1 MMADHVHRL
10 GPDESRF
17 MHQFI
22 NMSMDDRWL
31 NRSPELMRDTFH
43 WFRGEG
49 FHLIIEDMRAR
60 SGEPC
65 IVEGFR
71 LLPDLLKPLLIDT
84 SQAVWLLPTSG
95 FRQSTFEARRLLTEG
110 FISKTSDPP
119 RAHLNLMR
127 RDALFTDRLR
137 DQTQD
142 LHLYSIEVVP
152 SLFEDALTQRIAESF
167 GW

>member
-1 MMADHVHRL
+1 MRRRLRHTRWIGGGSGAGKSTIARRLAKQYGRQVYSTDDMMADHVHRL

-49 FHLIIEDMRAR
+49 FHLIIEDLLAR

-84 SQAVWLLPTSG
+84 SQAV
-95 FRQSTFEARRLLTEG
+95 
-110 FISKTSDPP
+110 
-119 RAHLNLMR
+119 
-127 RDALFTDRLR
+127 
-137 DQTQD
+137 
-142 LHLYSIEVVP
+142 
-152 SLFEDALTQRIAESF
+152 
-167 GW
+167 